1 MYRLSVAQFER
12 MIDAGIL
19 TKYDRCELIR
29 GELVKRIVASD
40 SHAAVVRRLNGFFN
54 PPREAEDYIVGVRSP
69 IKLEDSRPDT
79 DLTLLRYKDDFYSS
93 GTATPPDIFLVVEV
107 ADTSLKFDRAVRAP
121 LYAENGIQEYW
132 IVNLIEDCVDV
143 HREPQIS
150 GEYASQWIAGRGE
163 SIALSALPNITVP
176 VNEIFGQRPR

>member
-1 MYRLSVAQFER
+1 

-29 GELVKRIVASD
+29 GELVARLAVSD
-40 SHAAVVRRLNGFFN
+40 PHAAVVRRLNGFFN
-54 PPREAEDYIVGVRSP
+54 PPREEEDYIVGVRSP

-107 ADTSLKFDRAVRAP
+107 ADTSLKFDRAVRRP

-132 IVNLIEDCVDV
+132 IVNRIEDCVEV

-150 GEYASQWIAGRGE
+150 GEYASHWIAGRGE
-163 SIALSALPNITVP
+163 SITLSALPDISVP
-176 VNEIFGQRPR
+176 LNAILGRQTG